1 MMTIDKEVN
10 KENIELFK
18 KFEISNDTDNI
29 YTCVCCGKKTCIN
42 NSCSLEGAYLVC
54 NRCVYDKFD
63 YSWHNCREWQ
73 LKMFREELEMS
84 RKEALGNVKN

>member
-1 MMTIDKEVN
+1 MKIDKKVN

-18 KFEISNDTDNI
+18 KFEIGNETDNI

-42 NSCSLEGAYLVC
+42 NSCSIEGAYLVC

-63 YSWHNCREWQ
+63 AYWHNCREWQ
-73 LKMFREELEMS
+73 LKMLREEQDDE
-84 RKEALGNVKN
+84 K